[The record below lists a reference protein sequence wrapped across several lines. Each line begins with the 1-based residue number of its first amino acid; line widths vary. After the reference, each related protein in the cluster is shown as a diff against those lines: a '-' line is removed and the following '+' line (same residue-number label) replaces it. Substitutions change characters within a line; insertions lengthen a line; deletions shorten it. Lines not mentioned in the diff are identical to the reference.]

1 MLPPVSDRARHWI
14 SRTTSREHQAASPQ
28 VVRLEWTGN
37 QHPRPAGASDRARSH
52 FAAAAHRSVGRPV
65 RGAGAYP
72 SKASKPDRG
81 AESLSGVLLW
91 PSASTIRSFLT
102 GRQLNR
108 QQTLLA
114 PAVAVQVLLD
124 SLPTPVQCVAG
135 QAHDVEVI
143 VPTSD
148 NHFHLQLLANQML
161 RRSAIA
167 PPVPSTATAAGPPGP
182 RAATCPSVRTC
193 QVRRCGPEGLSAAVL
208 DTLGT

>member
-1 MLPPVSDRARHWI
+1 MITCNRC
-14 SRTTSREHQAASPQ
+14 
-28 VVRLEWTGN
+28 
-37 QHPRPAGASDRARSH
+37 
-52 FAAAAHRSVGRPV
+52 
-65 RGAGAYP
+65 
-72 SKASKPDRG
+72 
-81 AESLSGVLLW
+81 
-91 PSASTIRSFLT
+91 
-102 GRQLNR
+102 QLNR

-182 RAATCPSVRTC
+182 RAATCPSVRIC
-193 QVRRCGPEGLSAAVL
+193 QVRRCGPEGRSAAVL
-208 DTLGT
+208 DTLGI